1 MLFTKVYKINSK
13 DFRKKRYMED
23 AVKTLVA
30 AGIDARMD
38 KAGGVVHGYVVG
50 SKKTLAAA
58 IKVLEGNKDVSI
70 NEIPVDIQQ
79 ERIVLEFNKKLVK

>member
-13 DFRKKRYMED
+13 DFSKKRYIEE
-23 AVKTLVA
+23 AVKKLVA

-38 KAGGVVHGYVVG
+38 KAGGTVHGYIVG

-58 IKVLEGNKDVSI
+58 VKVLEGNKDVSI
-70 NEIPVDIQQ
+70 SETPVDIQQ